1 MRTVMSSLVLSAL
14 ALGLAGEA
22 RAGVLSDL
30 IGAIPL
36 PGFSVECLEPTSSGD
51 GSSST
56 PRAGAPAPSD
66 RRESLPTK
74 DAGGTMDAER
84 ARSDDATTPATA
96 DTAAEKN
103 VRVRPNRWKA
113 LLPGALK

>member
-30 IGAIPL
+30 VGAISL
-36 PGFSVECLEPTSSGD
+36 PSFSVQCLEPSGTD
-51 GSSST
+51 APAS
-56 PRAGAPAPSD
+56 AGAPAPRD
-66 RRESLPTK
+66 RREAPPT
-74 DAGGTMDAER
+74 DDQVGTMDAGR
-84 ARSDDATTPATA
+84 ARTEDPVTPAAA
-96 DTAAEKN
+96 DVAPEKN
-103 VRVRPNRWKA
+103 ARGRSNRWKA

>member
-30 IGAIPL
+30 VGAIPL
-36 PGFSVECLEPTSSGD
+36 PGFSVECLEPTSGD
-51 GSSST
+51 DASS

-66 RRESLPTK
+66 RRESVPAG
-74 DAGGTMDAER
+74 DQGGTMDTER
-84 ARSDDATTPATA
+84 ARTDGATTPAAA
-96 DTAAEKN
+96 DNVTEKN